1 MVKLS
6 ILDLVRVRDNGTP
19 RSALLDSR
27 ELAIRA
33 EQLGFARY
41 WVAEHHNLPGI
52 AAAAT
57 SVILGYLAEAT
68 THIRLGSGG
77 VMLPNHAPLIIA
89 EQFGTLAQ
97 LYPGRIDL
105 GLGRAPGTDQRTMR
119 AIRRGMDNADTFP
132 RDVLE
137 LQGYFARDRERG
149 AVEAV
154 VASGTEVPIWILGS
168 STYGAQLAAYL
179 GLPFGFASHFAPAL
193 LLDALAVYR
202 AQFQPGAQGSAPYAM
217 VGVNIIAAD
226 TDAEARRL
234 FTSQQMSVVNL
245 FRGDRTLSRAPIDDI
260 DSYWNPAEAAQARK
274 FLARSIVGSP
284 ATVRAGIAAL
294 VAETGA
300 DELMIVSDVHDR
312 EARHRSLALIAEAAA
327 VV

>member
-1 MVKLS
+1 MVRLS
-6 ILDLVRVRDNGTP
+6 VLDLVRVRDNGTP
-19 RSALLDSR
+19 RSALLEAR
-27 ELAIRA
+27 AMAIEA
-33 EQLGFARY
+33 ETLGFARY

-57 SVILGYLAEAT
+57 AVILGYLAEAT
-68 THIRLGSGG
+68 TTIRLGSGG

-119 AIRRGMDNADTFP
+119 AIRRGMDTADTFP

-137 LQGYFARDRERG
+137 LQGYFARDREPG

-154 VASGTEVPIWILGS
+154 VASGTEVPLWILGS

-179 GLPFGFASHFAPAL
+179 GLPYGFASHFAPAL
-193 LLDALAVYR
+193 LHDALAVYR
-202 AQFQPGAQGSAPYAM
+202 AQFQPGAQSAAPYAM

-226 TDAEARRL
+226 SDAEARRL
-234 FTSQQMSVVNL
+234 FTTQQMSVANL
-245 FRGDRTLSRAPIDDI
+245 FRGQRSLSRAPIDDI
-260 DSYWNPAEAAQARK
+260 ASYWTPAEAAQAQQ
-274 FLARSIVGSP
+274 FLACSIVGSRE
-284 ATVRAGIAAL
+284 TVRAGIAAL
-294 VAETGA
+294 VAETAA
-300 DELMIVSDVHDR
+300 DELMIVSDVHDLA
-312 EARHRSLALIAEAAA
+312 ARRHSLRLIAEAAA
-327 VV
+327 TD